1 MEEGSKE
8 IRWYGVMAEP
18 SDVIVETNEWV
29 DESSGDKYRL
39 TVDENG
45 NKLLINLSAVTKCK
59 FV

>member
-18 SDVIVETNEWV
+18 SDVIVEANEWV